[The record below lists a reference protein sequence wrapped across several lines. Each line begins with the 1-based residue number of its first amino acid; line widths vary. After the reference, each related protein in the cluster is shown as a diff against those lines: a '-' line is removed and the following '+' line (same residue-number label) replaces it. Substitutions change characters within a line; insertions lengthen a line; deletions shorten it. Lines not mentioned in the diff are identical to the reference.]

1 MISAK
6 FDELLHREYT
16 CVISTQIKKQ
26 NGISPAEPLPL
37 LLVTKHLPE
46 DNTNLTAECM
56 DYVCCV

>member
-1 MISAK
+1 MNFHK
-6 FDELLHREYT
+6 LNTFP
-16 CVISTQIKKQ
+16 VISTQIKKQ